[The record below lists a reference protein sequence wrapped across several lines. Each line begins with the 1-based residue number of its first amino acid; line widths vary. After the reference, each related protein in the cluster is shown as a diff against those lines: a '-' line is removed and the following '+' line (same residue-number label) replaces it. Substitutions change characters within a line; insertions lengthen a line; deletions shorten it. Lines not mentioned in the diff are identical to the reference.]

1 MGNHTMSDF
10 RAIIRRP
17 LVRQRTGYSNSTIDR
32 LEKTEEF
39 PKRVQLGERAVGWYA
54 DEIDAWITSRVRG
67 FGRRLPTRHTPSSA
81 RESQSTPLLNNPD
94 GQNGEIDKSGEGSQ
108 R

>member
-32 LEKTEEF
+32 LEKTNEF

-54 DEIDAWITSRVRG
+54 DEIDAWITSRVLC
-67 FGRRLPTRHTPSSA
+67 FGRRLPALHILSSA
-81 RESQSTPLLNNPD
+81 PVFQSLVLLNYPAR
-94 GQNGEIDKSGEGSQ
+94 Q
-108 R
+108 RAQI